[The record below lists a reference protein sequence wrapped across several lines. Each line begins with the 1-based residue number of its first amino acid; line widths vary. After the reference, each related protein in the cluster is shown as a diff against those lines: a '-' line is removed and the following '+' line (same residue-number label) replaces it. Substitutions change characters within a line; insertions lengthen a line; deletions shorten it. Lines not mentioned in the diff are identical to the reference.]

1 MVDTTQDNCL
11 GADFNKT
18 QLPPSPAE
26 KDKDVESGSDKKAPE
41 GKPPYSYSALI
52 MMAIRQSPRKM
63 MTLSQIYEYITGN
76 FPFYRE
82 NNNGWQNSI
91 RHNLSLNKCFVKIP
105 RPYNDPGK
113 GNYWT
118 LDPTSDELYIAG
130 ASGKLRKKPKRP
142 MDRARL
148 FYGSPY
154 SPVSYGDPCFR
165 PIHSLPTYSGLFPPQ
180 HGGLAQTGAPPPLPP
195 PPYTSSTKQ
204 PDYLSGSFLDFDQSY
219 SSYPMLPLSPLQ
231 TVPSSSFAS
240 SLPVSG
246 PNGPMLNYGYLESNQ
261 PPTSQPLPQ
270 TCLAPP
276 TLPVSYGSPNPSTC
290 SNLSPLS
297 C

>member
-1 MVDTTQDNCL
+1 MVVVDTSQDTCV
-11 GADFNKT
+11 GSDFNKT
-18 QLPPSPAE
+18 KLPPSPPEKE
-26 KDKDVESGSDKKAPE
+26 KDTENGQDKRNPE

-142 MDRARL
+142 MDRTRL

-154 SPVSYGDPCFR
+154 SPASFGDPCFR
-165 PIHSLPTYSGLFPPQ
+165 PMSSMPTYSGLFPPQ
-180 HGGLAQTGAPPPLPP
+180 HGGLAQTGAPPLPP
-195 PPYTSSTKQ
+195 PPYSSPTKQ
-204 PDYLSGSFLDFDQSY
+204 SDYLGGSFLDFDQGY

-231 TVPSSSFAS
+231 TVPAASFGS
-240 SLPVSG
+240 PV
-246 PNGPMLNYGYLESNQ
+246 NGSTGLLNYGYLDGTQ
-261 PPTSQPLPQ
+261 PPSSQPLPPS
-270 TCLAPP
+270 CLAPP